1 MALDKGYYKAEGL
14 DVTMDPGQGSA
25 GAVQRVATGAYQIGF
40 ADVNSTI
47 EYNAKNPGKE
57 VLCVFMAY
65 DFAPFGVY
73 ALKKS
78 GIKVPKD
85 LEGKKLGAPV
95 FDASFRLFPAFAK
108 MNGITKWEHV
118 NLTPQLREQ
127 SLVQGTVDFIS
138 GHYFSSMLDLKARG
152 VKFDDIVAMRYVD
165 FGIDVYGNGIVVSP
179 EMAKNEKA
187 VKGFIAATL
196 KGWKDVIADNKLGI
210 AAAKKKDPLI
220 DEALETERLQISLQT
235 NILTPYVKANGMG
248 DVDPARFA
256 RSVKLVS
263 EAFGLPP
270 RRRRTR
276 SSPTSSCR
284 PRPTGW
290 SRSES
295 VRRLR
300 ASARRSVDQP
310 HLPARQGNDAR
321 PGRCHH
327 RHRQGRVR
335 RRGRPVGL
343 RQVDDHEAGHRA
355 AAGDTGEVHGRGREG
370 DAADQG
376 RRHGVPEPD
385 PDAVAHARSTTCCC
399 RWRSSSRTS
408 AASAAIAPST
418 SRRRWRCWRPSASP
432 TSPTSFPGSSRAA
445 CSSAPTSAAR

>member
-1 MALDKGYYKAEGL
+1 MFGFTRVLGSAAAVAFALGSLPAQAQTPIKFTLDWVFQGPTAPFLVALERGYYKAEGL

-57 VLCVFMAY
+57 VLCVFMGY

-78 GIKVPKD
+78 GIKVPRD
-85 LEGKKLGAPV
+85 LDGKKLGAPV

-108 MNGITKWEHV
+108 KNGISKWEHV

-165 FGIDVYGNGIVVSP
+165 FGMDVYGNGIVVSP

-187 VKGFIAATL
+187 VKGFIAATV
-196 KGWKDVIADNKLGI
+196 KGWKDVIADNKAGI
-210 AAAKKKDPLI
+210 AAAKKRDPLI

-256 RSVKLVS
+256 RSVKDVS
-263 EAFGLPP
+263 EAFGLP
-270 RRRRTR
+270 T
-276 SSPTSSCR
+276 
-284 PRPTGW
+284 
-290 SRSES
+290 
-295 VRRLR
+295 
-300 ASARRSVDQP
+300 A
-310 HLPARQGNDAR
+310 
-321 PGRCHH
+321 
-327 RHRQGRVR
+327 
-335 RRGRPVGL
+335 
-343 RQVDDHEAGHRA
+343 
-355 AAGDTGEVHGRGREG
+355 
-370 DAADQG
+370 
-376 RRHGVPEPD
+376 PEPD
-385 PDAVAHARSTTCCC
+385 KVFTNRFLPPKADRLVAK
-399 RWRSSSRTS
+399 
-408 AASAAIAPST
+408 
-418 SRRRWRCWRPSASP
+418 
-432 TSPTSFPGSSRAA
+432 
-445 CSSAPTSAAR
+445 

>member
-1 MALDKGYYKAEGL
+1 MSKIAKLLAGATAVALVLGGLPAHAQTAIKFTLDWVFQGPTSPFLVALEKGYYKAEGL

-57 VLCVFMAY
+57 VLCVFMVY

-78 GIKVPKD
+78 GIKTPKD

-108 MNGITKWEHV
+108 KNGITKWEHV

-165 FGIDVYGNGIVVSP
+165 FGMDVYGNGVVVSA

-187 VKGFIAATL
+187 VKGFVAATI
-196 KGWKDVIADNKLGI
+196 KGWKDVITNPQLGV
-210 AAAKKKDPLI
+210 AAAKKRDPLI
-220 DEALETERLQISLQT
+220 DEKLELERLKISLET
-235 NILTPYVKANGMG
+235 NILTPYVKANGLG

-256 RSVKLVS
+256 RAVKEVS
-263 EAFGLPP
+263 EAYGLPDAP
-270 RRRRTR
+270 APDKVF
-276 SSPTSSCR
+276 SNKY
-284 PRPTGW
+284 
-290 SRSES
+290 
-295 VRRLR
+295 
-300 ASARRSVDQP
+300 
-310 HLPARQGNDAR
+310 LP
-321 PGRCHH
+321 PK
-327 RHRQGRVR
+327 
-335 RRGRPVGL
+335 
-343 RQVDDHEAGHRA
+343 
-355 AAGDTGEVHGRGREG
+355 
-370 DAADQG
+370 AD
-376 RRHGVPEPD
+376 RMV
-385 PDAVAHARSTTCCC
+385 SK
-399 RWRSSSRTS
+399 
-408 AASAAIAPST
+408 
-418 SRRRWRCWRPSASP
+418 
-432 TSPTSFPGSSRAA
+432 
-445 CSSAPTSAAR
+445 

>member
-1 MALDKGYYKAEGL
+1 MNRKIAWLAALVLGFASLPASAQTPIKFTLDWVFQGPTSPFLVALDKGYYKAEGL

-40 ADVNSTI
+40 ADVNSVM

-57 VLCVFMAY
+57 VMCVFMAY

-108 MNGITKWEHV
+108 KTGITKYEHV

-165 FGIDVYGNGIVVSP
+165 FGLDLYANGIIVSAD
-179 EMAKNEKA
+179 MLKNEKA

-196 KGWKDVIADNKLGI
+196 KGWKDVIADNKAGV

-220 DEALETERLQISLQT
+220 DEALELERLKISLDT

-256 RSVKLVS
+256 RSVALVS
-263 EAFGLPP
+263 EAFGLNPP
-270 RRRRTR
+270 AT
-276 SSPTSSCR
+276 PDKVFTNKF
-284 PRPTGW
+284 
-290 SRSES
+290 
-295 VRRLR
+295 
-300 ASARRSVDQP
+300 
-310 HLPARQGNDAR
+310 LP
-321 PGRCHH
+321 PK
-327 RHRQGRVR
+327 
-335 RRGRPVGL
+335 
-343 RQVDDHEAGHRA
+343 
-355 AAGDTGEVHGRGREG
+355 
-370 DAADQG
+370 AD
-376 RRHGVPEPD
+376 RM
-385 PDAVAHARSTTCCC
+385 
-399 RWRSSSRTS
+399 
-408 AASAAIAPST
+408 IAK
-418 SRRRWRCWRPSASP
+418 
-432 TSPTSFPGSSRAA
+432 
-445 CSSAPTSAAR
+445 

>member
-1 MALDKGYYKAEGL
+1 MIKKMKGLGIVAAMAALLAAAPVSAQTPIKFTLDWVFQGPTSPFLVALEKGYYKAEGL

-57 VLCVFMAY
+57 VMCVFMTY

-78 GIKVPKD
+78 GIKEPKD
-85 LEGKKLGAPV
+85 LNGKKLGAPV

-108 MNGITKWEHV
+108 LNGISKWEHI

-127 SLVQGTVDFIS
+127 SLVQGSVDFIS

-165 FGIDVYGNGIVVSP
+165 FGMDVYGNGIVVSP

-196 KGWKDVIADNKLGI
+196 KGWKDVIADNKVGI

-220 DEALETERLQISLQT
+220 DEALETERLQIALRT

-248 DVDPARFA
+248 DVDPVRFEK
-256 RSVKLVS
+256 SIKLVS
-263 EAFGLPP
+263 EAFGLPVTP
-270 RRRRTR
+270 
-276 SSPTSSCR
+276 
-284 PRPTGW
+284 
-290 SRSES
+290 
-295 VRRLR
+295 
-300 ASARRSVDQP
+300 AVDKVFTNKY
-310 HLPARQGNDAR
+310 LP
-321 PGRCHH
+321 PK
-327 RHRQGRVR
+327 
-335 RRGRPVGL
+335 
-343 RQVDDHEAGHRA
+343 
-355 AAGDTGEVHGRGREG
+355 
-370 DAADQG
+370 AD
-376 RRHGVPEPD
+376 RM
-385 PDAVAHARSTTCCC
+385 VAK
-399 RWRSSSRTS
+399 
-408 AASAAIAPST
+408 
-418 SRRRWRCWRPSASP
+418 
-432 TSPTSFPGSSRAA
+432 
-445 CSSAPTSAAR
+445 

>member
-1 MALDKGYYKAEGL
+1 MGSVGRDGKMKRIKWLGGAAAAAALVLATLPAQAQTAIKFTLDWVFQGPTSPFLVALDKGYYKAEGL

-40 ADVNSTI
+40 ADVNALI

-57 VLCVFMAY
+57 ILCVFMAY

-108 MNGITKWEHV
+108 KNGITKWESI

-152 VKFDDIVAMRYVD
+152 VKYDDIVVMRYVD
-165 FGIDVYGNGIVVSP
+165 FGMDVYGNGIIVSP

-196 KGWKDVIADNKLGI
+196 KGWRDVIADNKVGI
-210 AAAKKKDPLI
+210 AAAKKRDPLI
-220 DEALETERLQISLQT
+220 DDAIETERLQMSLRD
-235 NILTPYVKANGMG
+235 NILTPYVKENGMG

-256 RSVKLVS
+256 RSVKDVA
-263 EAFGLPP
+263 EAFGLPAAP
-270 RRRRTR
+270 DVTLVF
-276 SSPTSSCR
+276 SNKY
-284 PRPTGW
+284 
-290 SRSES
+290 
-295 VRRLR
+295 
-300 ASARRSVDQP
+300 
-310 HLPARQGNDAR
+310 LP
-321 PGRCHH
+321 PK
-327 RHRQGRVR
+327 
-335 RRGRPVGL
+335 
-343 RQVDDHEAGHRA
+343 
-355 AAGDTGEVHGRGREG
+355 
-370 DAADQG
+370 AD
-376 RRHGVPEPD
+376 RMLVK
-385 PDAVAHARSTTCCC
+385 
-399 RWRSSSRTS
+399 
-408 AASAAIAPST
+408 
-418 SRRRWRCWRPSASP
+418 
-432 TSPTSFPGSSRAA
+432 
-445 CSSAPTSAAR
+445 